1 MDVKQLNYFCTIVQ
15 EGSVSAAAR
24 KLYMSQP
31 PLSYQMKSLEEE
43 LGCALFIRGN
53 KNITLTSQGEILY
66 KRAEKILNM
75 IDSTMTEIKN
85 INSCDTIRIG
95 VVSSIIN
102 DVGKLL
108 ALYEKN
114 NSNIIWEIIEGNTY
128 ELVELLK
135 QQSISLAIVR
145 RPFSNNNF
153 KTLKLSDDHL
163 VAVGKNLPEKVDLK
177 YLSDESLI
185 VYRRWIDVIHEQF
198 KLRKLDFSYRFLSDD
213 ARTCLSL
220 AQKDLGIALVPF
232 SSISDIN
239 GLCISEIND
248 CEIRSAIS
256 LIYLPEVVHNDNL
269 ESFIGFIKKNW
280 K

>member
-75 IDSTMTEIKN
+75 IASTMTEIKN

-135 QQSISLAIVR
+135 QQNISLAIVR

-163 VAVGKNLPEKVDLK
+163 VAVGKNLPKKVDLK
-177 YLSDESLI
+177 YLSVESLI

-232 SSISDIN
+232 SSIGDIN
-239 GLCISEIND
+239 GLCISKIDD
-248 CEIRSAIS
+248 CEIKSAIS
-256 LIYLPEVVHNDNL
+256 LIYLPETIHNEIM

>member
-75 IDSTMTEIKN
+75 IASTMTEIKN

-135 QQSISLAIVR
+135 QQSVSLAIVR

-163 VAVGKNLPEKVDLK
+163 VAVGKNLPKKVDLK
-177 YLSDESLI
+177 YLSGESLI
-185 VYRRWIDVIHEQF
+185 VYRRWIEVINEQF
-198 KLRKLDFSYRFLSDD
+198 KSRKLDFSYRFLSDD

-232 SSISDIN
+232 SSIGDIN
-239 GLCISEIND
+239 GLCISEIDD
-248 CEIRSAIS
+248 CEIKSAIS
-256 LIYLPEVVHNDNL
+256 LIYLPETIHNESM

>member
-102 DVGKLL
+102 DIGKLL

-163 VAVGKNLPEKVDLK
+163 VAVGKNLPKKVDLK
-177 YLSDESLI
+177 YLSNESLI

-232 SSISDIN
+232 SSIGDIN

>member
-75 IDSTMTEIKN
+75 IDSAMTEIKN